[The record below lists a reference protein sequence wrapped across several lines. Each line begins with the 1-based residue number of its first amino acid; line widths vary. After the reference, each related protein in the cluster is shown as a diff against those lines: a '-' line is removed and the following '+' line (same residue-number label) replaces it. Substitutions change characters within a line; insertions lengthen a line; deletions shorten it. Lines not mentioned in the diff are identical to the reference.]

1 MKGMEK
7 TIIQVHRLRDIKGNV
22 LERGAVDSETNGM
35 AMADGQNK
43 VTGCI
48 PWVLSNRGGNDTK
61 MITQKMCQGKQF
73 S

>member
-1 MKGMEK
+1 MSSFIHMKGMEK

-22 LERGAVDSETNGM
+22 LERGTVDSETNGM

-48 PWVLSNRGGNDTK
+48 P
-61 MITQKMCQGKQF
+61 
-73 S
+73 